1 MTVVPTKSLNGS
13 TAPVLAQLHTIVHVL
28 DPERKATAIV
38 RLEKLDVDDVGRA
51 DWIVAEELRA
61 FKQAALAHNDNSPG
75 SHTCPPSGARTRAGR
90 SWLRLD
96 RVRRR
101 GSQRQDS
108 LGRKGVRMTSS
119 TRTSS
124 ALPNPS
130 CAPLV
135 HCLRMMHRCTSPLL
149 SYCCAMTRLICR

>member
-1 MTVVPTKSLNGS
+1 MTVAPTKSLNGS

-61 FKQAALAHNDNSPG
+61 FEQAALALNADYHHNDDSPG
-75 SHTCPPSGARTRAGR
+75 RHSCPPSGARTRAGQ
-90 SWLRLD
+90 SGLRLD

-108 LGRKGVRMTSS
+108 LGRKGVRPSS

-135 HCLRMMHRCTSPLL
+135 HCLRMMHRCTSSLL
-149 SYCCAMTRLICR
+149 SYC